1 MAVDRELLMKNMRAA
16 RDDKLAKSDIEL
28 IKLLE
33 GSSSYSA
40 YNTAKTDWVAYRTA
54 LRDHPASF
62 PDDIEEDYS
71 NVPAIPLSPTE
82 TTAAAV
88 VVDNKPDG
96 D

>member
-1 MAVDRELLMKNMRAA
+1 MAVDRELHMKNMRAA

-33 GSSSYSA
+33 SSSSYSA

-71 NVPAIPLSPTE
+71 NVPAMPLSPTE
-82 TTAAAV
+82 TAAEAV
-88 VVDNKPDG
+88 EVNNLPDG

>member
-1 MAVDRELLMKNMRAA
+1 MALDRILLMKNMRMA

-33 GSSSYSA
+33 SSSSYSA
-40 YNTAKTDWVAYRTA
+40 YNTAKTDWVTYRTA

-62 PDDIEEDYS
+62 PDDIEDDYS
-71 NVPAIPLSPTE
+71 NVPSIPLSPTE